1 MRRIGDLSLVDTPSM
16 REQPRVPFGTLV
28 ERGLLEP
35 GTVRSSPNRRW
46 RARGRAHGSL
56 ISADYQGSIHQV
68 GAHVQ
73 GAPACNGWQFWC
85 FDVEGKLVPIDLL
98 REKIRAEMN

>member
-1 MRRIGDLSLVDTPSM
+1 
-16 REQPRVPFGTLV
+16 VPFGTLV

-35 GTVRSSPNRRW
+35 GTVLVSHNRRW
-46 RARGRAHGSL
+46 RAKVRADGSL
-56 ISADYQGSIHQV
+56 ITSDFKGSIHQV

-85 FDVEGKLVPIDLL
+85 VDVEGKLVPIDLL
-98 REKIRAEMN
+98 RQKIRAELT